1 MFSWS
6 EFSHNLLSD
15 LIAKRS
21 SEVFYVQPLVRLS
34 CFEEAHFFSSQTKTR
49 CLPIISTPAHWRS
62 FMLHNFGSWFA
73 RIEPTTFFSV
83 AKSPSLHFLLATPL
97 SPTLSAFF
105 PSFLILTFLP
115 KACRRPPSLSLTLH
129 PACLFTFSALFFFLF
144 SHLQFPFYLSF
155 LATVSHTPPRAFTL
169 STYIYIFSFLLS
181 VLPVLSVLK
190 SSLVFFDSFTSPH
203 PLCRCWIPN
212 MHWIPVVSIWLLST
226 LPPSQVDRPLW
237 HCPLVY
243 HLPLWRRYVRES
255 LWQSVCLHVC
265 ERKQASHPLQTCIL
279 CVSLCCLTCLSL
291 TSPSVS
297 VSVSL
302 LYSVGATHSQTRGL
316 ELDLGCLSSIL
327 RSPEGEAC

>member
-6 EFSHNLLSD
+6 EFFHNLLSD
-15 LIAKRS
+15 LIAKS
-21 SEVFYVQPLVRLS
+21 SCEVFCVQPLVRLS

-83 AKSPSLHFLLATPL
+83 AKSLSLHFLLATPR

-181 VLPVLSVLK
+181 VLPVLSSPPLFSLTALPHLTLCAAAGYPTCTASL
-190 SSLVFFDSFTSPH
+190 SSLSGCCPH
-203 PLCRCWIPN
+203 CHRRRWTDLSGIARWSTTCHSEDAMWGSHCDKVCVCMYVKENKLLIHSR
-212 MHWIPVVSIWLLST
+212 HVS
-226 LPPSQVDRPLW
+226 
-237 HCPLVY
+237 
-243 HLPLWRRYVRES
+243 
-255 LWQSVCLHVC
+255 
-265 ERKQASHPLQTCIL
+265 
-279 CVSLCCLTCLSL
+279 CV
-291 TSPSVS
+291 
-297 VSVSL
+297 
-302 LYSVGATHSQTRGL
+302 
-316 ELDLGCLSSIL
+316 
-327 RSPEGEAC
+327 